1 MDVSVRGILGAV
13 SLLMIYLCGSVQAQ
27 QKSLV
32 ERLGY
37 PADSR
42 LLIIQADI
50 GMMHSINRAGF
61 EAIDRKLVTT
71 AAILVP
77 CPWFPEAAEF
87 AKEHAQ
93 FDFGLHLALNSE
105 WRPYRWGP
113 VSEKAA
119 VPSLLDDS
127 GYFPMT
133 EEEVYRNAKPAE
145 VEQEFRAQIE
155 KAKRAGIH
163 VTHVDSHMS
172 AVFGSKPLF
181 DVYRRVAE
189 EHGLLYL
196 LPRTS
201 AFAKDAPANAIVI
214 DREIQMRSGIPPS
227 EWLDWYKRELAKL
240 PAGVYQLVVH
250 LGYDDEEAQGA
261 TESRNWGGKWR
272 QTDWYT
278 VRNPEFMKFLREQKF
293 VLVSWGDLA
302 KSSH

>member
-1 MDVSVRGILGAV
+1 MVLLCILA
-13 SLLMIYLCGSVQAQ
+13 QAQ
-27 QKSLV
+27 TLA

-42 LLIIQADI
+42 LLIIQTDI
-50 GMMHSINRAGF
+50 GMMHSIDRAAF

-87 AKEHAQ
+87 AKQHPQ

-113 VSEKAA
+113 VSEKTT
-119 VPSLLDDS
+119 VPSLLDDA

-133 EEEVYRNAKPAE
+133 EEEVYKKAKPAE

-155 KAKRAGIH
+155 KAKKAGIR

-181 DVYRRVAE
+181 EVYRRVSE
-189 EHGLLYL
+189 ENGLLYL

-201 AFAKDAPANAIVI
+201 AFAKDGPADAIVI
-214 DREIQMRSGIPPS
+214 DREIQMRPGIPPT
-227 EWLDWYKRELAKL
+227 EWFDWYKRELAKL
-240 PAGVYQLVVH
+240 PPGVYQLVVH
-250 LGYDDEEAQGA
+250 LGYDDDEARGA
-261 TESRNWGGKWR
+261 TEDRNWGGKWR
-272 QTDWYT
+272 QTDWDT
-278 VRNPEFMKFLREQKF
+278 VRNPEFARFLREQRL
-293 VLVSWGDLA
+293 VLISWGDLA
-302 KSSH
+302 KISR

>member
-1 MDVSVRGILGAV
+1 VKRSD
-13 SLLMIYLCGSVQAQ
+13 SLLCIIPIIVCLSALAQ
-27 QKSLV
+27 PQSLA

-42 LLIIQADI
+42 LLIIQTDI
-50 GMMHSINRAGF
+50 GMMHSINRASF

-87 AKEHAQ
+87 AKQHPD

-113 VSEKAA
+113 VSAKAA
-119 VPSLLDDS
+119 VQSLLDEG
-127 GYFPMT
+127 GYFPMS
-133 EEEVYRNAKPAE
+133 EEEVYSKAKPAE

-155 KAKRAGIH
+155 KAKNAGIR

-172 AVFGSKPLF
+172 AVFGSKMLF
-181 DVYRRVAE
+181 DAYRRVAE
-189 EHGLLYL
+189 ENGLLYL

-201 AFAKDAPANAIVI
+201 AFAKDAPAEAVVI
-214 DREIQMRSGIPPS
+214 DREIQMRPGVPGK
-227 EWLDWYKRELAKL
+227 EWLNWYERELGKL
-240 PAGVYQLVVH
+240 PPGVYQLVVH
-250 LGYDDEEAQGA
+250 LGYDDDEARGA
-261 TESRNWGGKWR
+261 TEGRNWGGKWR
-272 QTDWYT
+272 QTDWDAI
-278 VRNPEFMKFLREQKF
+278 RNPEFAKFLREQKF

-302 KSSH
+302 KATGRTRQ